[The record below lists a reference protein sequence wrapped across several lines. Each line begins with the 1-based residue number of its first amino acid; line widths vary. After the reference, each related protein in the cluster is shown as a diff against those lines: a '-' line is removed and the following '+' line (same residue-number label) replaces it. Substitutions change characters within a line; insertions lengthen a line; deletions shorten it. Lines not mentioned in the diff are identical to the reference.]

1 MKANQLW
8 ITFLVFQILS
18 VIQAQGQELVIDSTF
33 IQSSAGETKDWQLP
47 LIQPS
52 MPFLGPD
59 LSNRA
64 ETLYGTSMVD
74 QMPGFHLNL
83 PPKHLQDLQRDSTT
97 FIVPKY
103 PGVGDY
109 QNFGGKLGRFRIT
122 EKLTVDYGAFISAQY
137 AFLLSSK
144 QIVVGSNY
152 LLQYSLTNKLQ
163 FQSWGQYVTPGKS
176 DDLTFDLMDFFPKSH
191 FGAGLLYDSNR
202 KTQIN
207 MGVEYQYDPLNK
219 LWMPESGGKI
229 RINF

>member
-1 MKANQLW
+1 MKPKHLW
-8 ITFLVFQILS
+8 TTILLWQFLS
-18 VIQAQGQELVIDSTF
+18 VIHTQGQELGIDSTF
-33 IQSSAGETKDWQLP
+33 IQGATGETKDWQLP
-47 LIQPS
+47 AIQPS
-52 MPFLGPD
+52 MPFLGPE
-59 LSNRA
+59 LRNRA
-64 ETLYGTSMVD
+64 ATFYGTSMVD

-83 PPKHLQDLQRDSTT
+83 PRKHLQGLHRDSTT

-109 QNFGGKLGRFRIT
+109 QNYGGKLGRLRIT
-122 EKLTVDYGAFISAQY
+122 ENLAVDYGAFISAQY

-144 QIVVGSNY
+144 QIVLGSNY
-152 LLQYSLTNKLQ
+152 LLQYRLTDKLR
-163 FQSWGQYVTPGKS
+163 FQSWGQYVTPGRS
-176 DDLTFDLMDFFPKSH
+176 NDLTFDLMDFFPKSH

-219 LWMPESGGKI
+219 LWKPESSGKV